1 MSPSTEPLLD
11 GEITFIQFLNSQF
24 LPQCVH
30 TIYITMQRLP
40 KVENPMLFEL
50 LFGKLECRLRETRS
64 GYREYVPRAK
74 DIIDIETKRMWLLN
88 IELWRR

>member
-11 GEITFIQFLNSQF
+11 GKIMFIQFLNPQF

-30 TIYITMQRLP
+30 TIYITMQRLRIRN
-40 KVENPMLFEL
+40 VCSALSM

-74 DIIDIETKRMWLLN
+74 DIDIETKRMWLLN
-88 IELWRR
+88 IESWRR

>member
-11 GEITFIQFLNSQF
+11 GKIMFIQFLNPQF

-30 TIYITMQRLP
+30 TRNVCSALS
-40 KVENPMLFEL
+40 MLFK
-50 LFGKLECRLRETRS
+50 FGKLECRLRETRS

-88 IELWRR
+88 IESWRR